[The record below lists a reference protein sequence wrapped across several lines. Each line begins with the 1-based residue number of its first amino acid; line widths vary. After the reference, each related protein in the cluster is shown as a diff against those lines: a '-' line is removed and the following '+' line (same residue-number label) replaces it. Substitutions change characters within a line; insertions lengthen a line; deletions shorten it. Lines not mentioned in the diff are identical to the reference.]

1 MAKNIVPKRIPEQ
14 NIVSGVTPVIGENDW
29 LRFFVKDSS
38 VSIRSGVSSDSYRKF
53 LFAPSTE
60 YSVESQDGSQEEEEE
75 DRPEESESVS
85 LSSLEDISSE
95 VYFDS
100 LGNPKVK
107 YVLKIR
113 NLAIDKE
120 NVVGVDARIYNP
132 FA

>member
-14 NIVSGVTPVIGENDW
+14 NIVSGVIPVIGENDW

-53 LFAPSTE
+53 LFAPSSE
-60 YSVESQDGSQEEEEE
+60 YSVESAGGSGGGGGG
-75 DRPEESESVS
+75 RPEEFESVS
-85 LSSLEDISSE
+85 LSSLEDITSE
-95 VYFDS
+95 IYFDS

-107 YVLKIR
+107 YILKIR
-113 NLAIDKE
+113 NLAIDKG